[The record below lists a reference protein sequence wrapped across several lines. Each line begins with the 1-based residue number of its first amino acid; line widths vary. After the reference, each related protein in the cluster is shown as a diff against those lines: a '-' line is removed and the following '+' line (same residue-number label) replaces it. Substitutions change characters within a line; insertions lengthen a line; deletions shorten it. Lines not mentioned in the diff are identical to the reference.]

1 MLGHIESY
9 DETYQTGIVKAEKDY
24 YEFHLNQWTSEAA
37 PSEGDDVEFSQEEGV
52 ITEVHLVGAY
62 LIENQPVKTG
72 MRTSPHRQDGGCF
85 DGWRFGRGL
94 LDQRL
99 RRRELL
105 QRDGWLGS
113 GLFGGLSCCGLPDRL
128 WLSGWLFRCDLCISH
143 RGCAQG

>member
-62 LIENQPVKTG
+62 LIENQPVKSRVLAAFLG
-72 MRTSPHRQDGGCF
+72 IA
-85 DGWRFGRGL
+85 FGAIG
-94 LDQRL
+94 
-99 RRRELL
+99 L
-105 QRDGWLGS
+105 QRFYLGFYAI
-113 GLFGGLSCCGLPDRL
+113 GALQIVVTLLTGGFGVMWGFIEGILIYTGHMDKDAKGRHLK
-128 WLSGWLFRCDLCISH
+128 
-143 RGCAQG
+143 